1 MLGCNSSHHENKE
14 EREVGNVCLSS
25 YEDVGVRGTVKD
37 TLYIFHLL
45 FSYPPL
51 LLPSSLLHSY
61 SSLPCILSRP
71 QEAQEVPVSPLLQLR
86 DTQTT
91 ADLNLSF
98 HGKTPVKSTSKVP
111 SPIPTAHT
119 HIYTHSRHC
128 GSKLEH
134 CINYK
139 LRMNMALTSQTS
151 MRMCCFNL
159 FFSLNTVSAF
169 L

>member
-37 TLYIFHLL
+37 TLYIFHL
-45 FSYPPL
+45 L

-111 SPIPTAHT
+111 SPIPTVSPH
-119 HIYTHSRHC
+119 THSRHC

-151 MRMCCFNL
+151 MCMCCFNL